1 MKAAVHPTLAPSDGV
16 LAPEPSLTPGMPDAP
31 ELARV
36 LAASHLDA
44 SCSPAIAEAASPAK
58 IARRWHDALEVMDGF
73 AGTLLK
79 SGQLAA
85 VRYLADEYLAGRI
98 ALFRLRMTTDRIVA
112 TDGRL
117 IAGQAFPVGDGTPR
131 LAGIDA
137 GNRSRA
143 YDVLAELASA
153 ALVYERL
160 GAGSRVDLL
169 RREYAGHTADD
180 APNSLFHHYMAQ
192 SAVVGCAAACLQY
205 EQGDASAGRSAREL
219 LDIAVEHCRMGRI
232 VMAIVGG
239 PPGAG
244 KSTVASSI
252 GAALGWTVIRSD
264 EVRRDMLG
272 GAPGAGSS
280 EWLSEHFSIAATERT
295 YDAML
300 HRAGIRLGLG
310 DSVILDATWAA
321 AAQRAAAVER
331 ASATHSVLVSLR
343 CDVPALT
350 AETRVGHRIAAG
362 RDISMATVAV
372 ARQIAST
379 FEPWP
384 GATRVDTALS
394 PPETLAGVLETLR
407 VATTPLPLRR
417 NRAAP

>member
-1 MKAAVHPTLAPSDGV
+1 MKAALHPTLAPSDGV
-16 LAPEPSLTPGMPDAP
+16 LAPEPPLTPGMPDAA
-31 ELARV
+31 ELARA

-44 SCSPAIAEAASPAK
+44 PCSPAIAEAASPAK
-58 IARRWHDALEVMDGF
+58 IARRWHDALGVMDGF

-79 SGQLAA
+79 SGHLAA
-85 VRYLADEYLAGRI
+85 VRCLADEYLAGRI

-117 IAGQAFPVGDGTPR
+117 VAGQAFHRGDG
-131 LAGIDA
+131 AGDA
-137 GNRSRA
+137 QRA
-143 YDVLAELASA
+143 CDVLAELAGA
-153 ALVYERL
+153 ALSYERL
-160 GAGSRVDLL
+160 GAGSQVDLL
-169 RREYAGHTADD
+169 RREYVGHTADD
-180 APNSLFHHYMAQ
+180 APHSLFHHYIAQ
-192 SAVVGCAAACLQY
+192 GAVVGCAAACLQY
-205 EQGDASAGRSAREL
+205 ERGDASAAESAREL
-219 LDIAVEHCRMGRI
+219 LAIAVEHCRIGRI

-252 GAALGWTVIRSD
+252 GAALDWTVIRSD

-280 EWLSEHFSIAATERT
+280 EWLSAHFSIAATERT

-310 DSVILDATWAA
+310 ESVILDATWAV
-321 AAQRAAAVER
+321 AAQRAAAAER

-343 CDVPALT
+343 CDVPSLT

-384 GATRVDTALS
+384 GATRVDTALAI
-394 PPETLAGVLETLR
+394 PETLAGVLDTLR
-407 VATTPLPLRR
+407 MATTPLPLTR